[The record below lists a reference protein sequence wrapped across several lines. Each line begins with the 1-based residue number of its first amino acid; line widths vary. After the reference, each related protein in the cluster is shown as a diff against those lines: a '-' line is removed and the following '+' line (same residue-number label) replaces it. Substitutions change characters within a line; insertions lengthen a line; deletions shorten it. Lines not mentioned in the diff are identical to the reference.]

1 MILNIFLLVV
11 YYALVAFVVCM
22 WIRFLIDL
30 GRSLR
35 RDWRPRGIFLVLL
48 SIVIGITDPPLK
60 LTRRVIKPVRLGAVA
75 IDFAWTVVLLVAV
88 ILMYVVS
95 SLRV

>member
-1 MILNIFLLVV
+1 MIVNILLLVV
-11 YYALVAFVVCM
+11 YYLLVAFVVWM

-35 RDWRPRGIFLVLL
+35 RDWRPRGFLLVLL

-95 SLRV
+95 SIRV

>member
-1 MILNIFLLVV
+1 MILNIVLQIVYYVLVV
-11 YYALVAFVVCM
+11 FVVCM

-35 RDWRPRGIFLVLL
+35 RDWRPRGVLLVLL

-95 SLRV
+95 SIRV

>member
-1 MILNIFLLVV
+1 MILSVVLLVV
-11 YYALVAFVVCM
+11 YYLLVIFVICM
-22 WIRFLIDL
+22 WMRFLIDL

-35 RDWRPRGIFLVLL
+35 PGWRPRGVVLVLL
-48 SIVIGITDPPLK
+48 SIVLAITDPPLK

-88 ILMYVVS
+88 ILMYIVS
-95 SLRV
+95 SIRV